1 MDHEK
6 DPGAAVD
13 TVVEQVGSG
22 PWFVK
27 PARGGSSLGIGRAT
41 HPVELHAALYEAY
54 RWDTAALVEEE
65 VPHRELVLG
74 VLGADDVIVSP
85 AGECVPVGPLYT
97 YDEKYGLGNPGFTCP
112 AGIDPHLAGR
122 AQELAAAAF
131 GVLGCDVFARVDL
144 FLDRRTGELLVN
156 EVNTIPG
163 MTEVSVFPQVL
174 HAAGYGYS
182 ELLTEL
188 CRLACER

>member
-1 MDHEK
+1 MAYHCILGVHAEGTSSVC
-6 DPGAAVD
+6 PRLRWSAGRGRGADRRSGSRKGSGSAVD
-13 TVVEQVGSG
+13 RVVEQVGPG

-27 PARGGSSLGIGRAT
+27 PVRGGSSLGIGRAE
-41 HPVELHAALYEAY
+41 HPVELHEAY

-65 VPHRELVLG
+65 IPHRELV
-74 VLGADDVIVSP
+74 
-85 AGECVPVGPLYT
+85 
-97 YDEKYGLGNPGFTCP
+97 LGNPGFTCP

-122 AQELAAAAF
+122 AQELAAEAF

-156 EVNTIPG
+156 EVNAIPG
-163 MTEVSVFPQVL
+163 MTEVSVLPKVM

-188 CRLACER
+188 CRLACDR